1 MSLLSLFALDRA
13 DKESV
18 LWQGRNLKVGFSAY
32 FWLRRQS
39 AKSLKDSFWL
49 TVFSSLACILD
60 VNTFPSLH
68 CQISVTWAHT
78 VFSYMDGCTWMLVA
92 LECHTSGGCD
102 STSWQVLKDTT
113 IPEAPGTS
121 AGLSFQE
128 QHLKPSTAASLN
140 NDSVYHAR
148 KVIVM
153 ESRTERRDDLR
164 GRKSNLFRE
173 RSMQLSWLN
182 A

>member
-1 MSLLSLFALDRA
+1 MVVGWRNSLEMSLLSLFALDRA

-32 FWLRRQS
+32 FWLRRHS

-49 TVFSSLACILD
+49 SCLIISMYFDGT
-60 VNTFPSLH
+60 TFPSLH
-68 CQISVTWAHT
+68 CRISVTWAHT
-78 VFSYMDGCTWMLVA
+78 LLSYMDGWMCMLGA
-92 LECHTSGGCD
+92 LECRTSGGWH

-140 NDSVYHAR
+140 NDSVCT
-148 KVIVM
+148 M
-153 ESRTERRDDLR
+153 R
-164 GRKSNLFRE
+164 GRL
-173 RSMQLSWLN
+173 L
-182 A
+182 